1 MVAWPSDIPVSKDN
15 YTEEPPNNVIRSDMG
30 VGPAKI
36 RRRTI
41 LNVRN
46 VGFTLCLTSSQF
58 TTFDAFYLANDATA
72 FDFTNPRTNLSV
84 RARFRSAPSYSFDE
98 TMWRVNVELEILP

>member
-30 VGPAKI
+30 IGPAKV

-46 VGFTLCLTSSQF
+46 VSFTLTLNASQL
-58 TTFDAFYLANDATA
+58 TTFDAFYLANDTSA
-72 FDFTNPRTNLSV
+72 FDFTNPRTNITV
-84 RARFRSAPSYSFDE
+84 RTRFRAAPSYSFDE
-98 TMWRVNVELEILP
+98 TMWRVGVELEILP

>member
-15 YTEEPPNNVIRSDMG
+15 YIEEPPNNVIRSDMG

-46 VGFTLCLTSSQF
+46 VSFTLCLTSSQM
-58 TTFDAFYLANDATA
+58 TTFDSFYLSNDAIA
-72 FDFTNPRTNLSV
+72 FDFTNPRTNTTV
-84 RARFRSAPSYSFDE
+84 RARFRSAPSYSLDE
-98 TMWRVNVELEILP
+98 SHWRVGVELEILP